1 LDNQYHAACV
11 TYIDILGF
19 RTIVDDVYCGNSV
32 AVKKILDLFISE
44 QGIVDPV
51 SLTGLLVAH
60 KPTVVMSFSDAV
72 IRIADLPPVNPDV
85 QNVRIVKLSENE
97 QEASATI
104 SREIHALRK
113 LQKRL
118 ATSALNSERP
128 GYPGIFVR
136 GGLTVGEICYDQQEF
151 QVFGPAMNRA
161 VKLEEAAIYPRII
174 VDPDCLKSHNTVF
187 TAIIN
192 SGAIAVASDNHH
204 YIDYFTPECLRSD
217 RAVGSNQRHVTKS
230 RLDFGDIDLVIDKI
244 ADCEQLQRM
253 KRALEQRLNT
263 HAGDGERIL
272 SKYLW
277 AAERHNL
284 AVKKATDVFNLS
296 RQEADDLLV
305 DI

>member
-19 RTIVDDVYCGNSV
+19 RTIVDDVYRGNPV

-44 QGIVDPV
+44 QGI
-51 SLTGLLVAH
+51 
-60 KPTVVMSFSDAV
+60 
-72 IRIADLPPVNPDV
+72 I
-85 QNVRIVKLSENE
+85 
-97 QEASATI
+97 
-104 SREIHALRK
+104 
-113 LQKRL
+113 
-118 ATSALNSERP
+118 
-128 GYPGIFVR
+128 
-136 GGLTVGEICYDQQEF
+136 
-151 QVFGPAMNRA
+151 
-161 VKLEEAAIYPRII
+161 
-174 VDPDCLKSHNTVF
+174 DPDCLKSHNTVF

-217 RAVGSNQRHVTKS
+217 RAVGSNQRRVTKS

-272 SKYLW
+272 SKYFW
-277 AAERHNL
+277 ATERHNM
-284 AVKKATDVFNLS
+284 AVEKATGVFNLS
-296 RQEADDLLV
+296 RQEVDDLLV